1 MAQPL
6 ALGVIGVIPGVVLA
20 VVVDHGPL
28 LRPPHGRL
36 LLRAELAGGARR
48 RRRHGLAARRRGGL
62 AAGDLEVSVA
72 RDEGLVAVVG
82 LVAAAVGGPVGGVPD
97 GAVGPHLAGGE
108 CVAGGARVAADGDV
122 VDEEDD
128 VVGVPEDGVVVEVG
142 GGVEPEVEPHL
153 PPDDGAVAGAVHVHV
168 RLQRPRLPR
177 HRPQQLYVDLV
188 VLPRV
193 QLVVR
198 QLHIYDK

>member
-6 ALGVIGVIPGVVLA
+6 VLGVIGVIPGVVLA

-97 GAVGPHLAGGE
+97 GAVGPHLAVGE

-142 GGVEPEVEPHL
+142 GGVEPEVEAHL
-153 PPDDGAVAGAVHVHV
+153 AADDAAVAGAADVDVGLEGVGLAGDGAQELH
-168 RLQRPRLPR
+168 
-177 HRPQQLYVDLV
+177 VDLV
-188 VLPRV
+188 VEPRV
-193 QLVVR
+193 RLVVR
-198 QLHIYDK
+198 QLQ